1 MNGKHPTVA
10 QRKVLER
17 TCKLN
22 SSDWLIQKD
31 SPALLQIV
39 HRFSGAVRTYSK
51 EGGTLRLTGIK
62 GA

>member
-1 MNGKHPTVA
+1 MKGKRPTVA
-10 QRKVLER
+10 QRKVIEK

-39 HRFSGAVRTYSK
+39 HHFTGAVRIYSK
-51 EGGTLRLTGIK
+51 EGSALHLTGIK